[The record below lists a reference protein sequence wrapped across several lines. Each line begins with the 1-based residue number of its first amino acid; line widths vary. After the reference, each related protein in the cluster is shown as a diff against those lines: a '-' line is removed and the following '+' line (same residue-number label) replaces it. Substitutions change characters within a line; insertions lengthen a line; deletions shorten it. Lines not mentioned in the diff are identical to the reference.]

1 MEIIERYVYAV
12 TNRLPSNQREDV
24 EKELKSL
31 IDDMLSGRSGGEKP
45 TLKEVEAVLLELGE
59 PSRLADRYRGAR
71 RYLIGPENF
80 DTYLMLLKI
89 VGAAVTFGLT
99 LALVI
104 GYIVDPP
111 QHLLEALGHYVS
123 TMLSALA
130 GVFAWLTIVFALL
143 EHYGVNTSDLAK
155 EKQWRPADLP
165 QVPAKAALIRPLE
178 PILGIVFTVL
188 FIILLNAAS
197 QLIGIYSVGEDV
209 VTVTP
214 LLNREVFK
222 LYLPYFNVLLILV
235 IVKEGPQT
243 GRRKMDAGAGRLE
256 QRAQCFL
263 PGPGDHSV
271 LKSRHLE

>member
-1 MEIIERYVYAV
+1 M
-12 TNRLPSNQREDV
+12 
-24 EKELKSL
+24 
-31 IDDMLSGRSGGEKP
+31 
-45 TLKEVEAVLLELGE
+45 
-59 PSRLADRYRGAR
+59 
-71 RYLIGPENF
+71 
-80 DTYLMLLKI
+80 KI
-89 VGAAVTFGLT
+89 VGAAVAFGLT

-104 GYIVDPP
+104 GNKVDPP

-143 EHYGVNTSDLAK
+143 EHYGVKTSDLAK

-188 FIILLNAAS
+188 FIILLNADS

-235 IVKEGPQT
+235 IVKEAL
-243 GRRKMDAGAGRLE
+243 KLVAGKWTLALAGLN
-256 QRAQCFL
+256 
-263 PGPGDHSV
+263 SV
-271 LKSRHLE
+271 LNVFSLVLVITVFLNPENLYAIMCNS